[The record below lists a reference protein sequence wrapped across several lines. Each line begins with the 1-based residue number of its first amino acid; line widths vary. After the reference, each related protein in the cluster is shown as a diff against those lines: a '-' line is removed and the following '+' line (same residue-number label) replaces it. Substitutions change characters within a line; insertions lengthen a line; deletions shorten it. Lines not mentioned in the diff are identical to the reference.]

1 MTEIRIGGWS
11 LEINTYSL
19 NQRELEEL
27 IMPTLEEYMWKF
39 SDPLTAE
46 SVRRKLEEM
55 IGEYISDK
63 RTNSLKILLDDAEEK
78 RDP

>member
-39 SDPLTAE
+39 SNPLTTE

-78 RDP
+78 RDS